1 VKDFEKLGLFYLG
14 RELDLETKTA
24 SDAPLLYDSSDLVTH
39 GVIAGMTGSGK
50 TGLGIG
56 VIEEAAIDGVP
67 VIAIDPKGDLGN
79 LLLTFPKLAPA
90 DFAPWVDADEARRA
104 GQTPDAFAASEAAK
118 WSKGLA
124 EWGEDGARIQR
135 FRDAAEFALYTPGSP
150 SGRPLSIVRSF
161 AAPDPEVMND
171 ADLLQDRV
179 ATAATSVLTLAGVD
193 AEPLR
198 SREHT
203 LVASLF
209 SESWRAGR
217 DLDLATLIT
226 QIQTPPIAKVGVVDL
241 ESFFPSKDR
250 FALAMQMNQLLAS
263 PGFNA
268 WLEGEPLAIDKL
280 LYTDTG
286 KPRVSVISI
295 AHLDD
300 QERMFFVSLLL
311 NEVVG
316 WMRSQRGTSSLRAL
330 IYFDEIVGFLP
341 PVANPPSKAPLLTIL
356 KQARAFGLGL
366 IVATQN
372 PVDLDYKA
380 LSNAGK
386 WMLGRLQTDRDKA
399 RVLDGL
405 EGAATGSSL
414 DRSRIDH
421 LLSGL
426 GKRQFLLHNVHEN
439 EPLIFETR
447 WTLSYLRGPLGRD
460 EIKKLTQTPKQAASE
475 ASISPKLGRPS
486 EAARPSE
493 GGPPVL
499 DPSITQLFV
508 PGATAYV
515 PMLLGVARVAYSDA
529 KLGLDETKTVAVVT
543 PITDGAVA
551 VDWEK
556 AELADFT
563 VEYLLK
569 VAPAGATFANVPS
582 VAARAKSYATW
593 EKDFAQWIAQSQ
605 SIELFKSSR
614 ANLTSNLDESERDFR
629 IRLQDEAR
637 QARDGAVAKVR
648 DKYASKMT
656 MLQDRIRRAE
666 QTVQVQS
673 QQATSAKLGAAVS
686 FGASILGAVLGR
698 KAISTANIG
707 RATTAARGMTRIGKE
722 AEDVTR
728 ATENVTALKSQLAEL
743 EAQMQ
748 ADMQQVGADWDMSKE
763 TFDRV
768 LVKPK
773 RGGVSVQLV
782 GLVWVPA

>member
-1 VKDFEKLGLFYLG
+1 
-14 RELDLETKTA
+14 
-24 SDAPLLYDSSDLVTH
+24 
-39 GVIAGMTGSGK
+39 
-50 TGLGIG
+50 
-56 VIEEAAIDGVP
+56 
-67 VIAIDPKGDLGN
+67 
-79 LLLTFPKLAPA
+79 
-90 DFAPWVDADEARRA
+90 
-104 GQTPDAFAASEAAK
+104 
-118 WSKGLA
+118 
-124 EWGEDGARIQR
+124 
-135 FRDAAEFALYTPGSP
+135 
-150 SGRPLSIVRSF
+150 
-161 AAPDPEVMND
+161 
-171 ADLLQDRV
+171 
-179 ATAATSVLTLAGVD
+179 
-193 AEPLR
+193 
-198 SREHT
+198 
-203 LVASLF
+203 
-209 SESWRAGR
+209 
-217 DLDLATLIT
+217 
-226 QIQTPPIAKVGVVDL
+226 
-241 ESFFPSKDR
+241 
-250 FALAMQMNQLLAS
+250 
-263 PGFNA
+263 
-268 WLEGEPLAIDKL
+268 
-280 LYTDTG
+280 
-286 KPRVSVISI
+286 
-295 AHLDD
+295 
-300 QERMFFVSLLL
+300 
-311 NEVVG
+311 
-316 WMRSQRGTSSLRAL
+316 
-330 IYFDEIVGFLP
+330 
-341 PVANPPSKAPLLTIL
+341 
-356 KQARAFGLGL
+356 
-366 IVATQN
+366 
-372 PVDLDYKA
+372 
-380 LSNAGK
+380 
-386 WMLGRLQTDRDKA
+386 
-399 RVLDGL
+399 
-405 EGAATGSSL
+405 
-414 DRSRIDH
+414 
-421 LLSGL
+421 
-426 GKRQFLLHNVHEN
+426 
-439 EPLIFETR
+439 
-447 WTLSYLRGPLGRD
+447 
-460 EIKKLTQTPKQAASE
+460 
-475 ASISPKLGRPS
+475 
-486 EAARPSE
+486 
-493 GGPPVL
+493 
-499 DPSITQLFV
+499 
-508 PGATAYV
+508 
-515 PMLLGVARVAYSDA
+515 MLLGVARVAYSDA

-551 VDWEK
+551 VDWDK